1 VDNIDDP
8 ADQFAWLDNTLKS
21 ALTANE
27 KVKRFCI
34 YYSHLRQFEKK
45 IPGKS
50 QSHFYS
56 RI

>member
-45 IPGKS
+45 TSRKKS
-50 QSHFYS
+50 ISFL
-56 RI
+56 

>member
-45 IPGKS
+45 KFPEKS
-50 QSHFYS
+50 ISFL
-56 RI
+56 